1 MARSN
6 NFDIQSANTPLYG
19 WGMTLDLTG
28 KGYEVGKR
36 VWDTYDHMMAY
47 VNDPN
52 DSAAP
57 GNVLAVV
64 KDPNPKK
71 NGLYI
76 VKQAKNV
83 QLTDATET
91 VPSKLTTDAT
101 VTESVVEMVGA
112 GMGVTAVANY
122 TAAVA
127 EATADNI
134 GSLFYAKADE
144 DGHPHGLYVVTGAGS
159 LQRLASSSATGS
171 PVETI
176 TGDKYVTATREGSGV
191 TLAVDKDKII
201 AGLLPT
207 ADLASTF
214 GLSIGKEDGKSFLYL
229 KDAAGTTTYAKVD
242 ASDFVADGFLDSVAL
257 SGDDLT
263 FTWNATSGKK
273 ATTISLSK
281 YIDAYT
287 AGKGININGRAISV
301 VIPEDDK
308 YLAVDATG
316 VHTKDIDTAIQTAV
330 DAKVIPTTS
339 VAGEGYVT
347 VGDPTVTGN
356 DSKYTVKV
364 TTKTITDA
372 STDAN
377 GLATAADV
385 KTYVNTQIANA
396 KIEWETL

>member
-36 VWDTYDHMMAY
+36 VWDTYEHMMAY
-47 VNDPN
+47 VDDPN

-64 KDPNPKK
+64 NDPNPKK

-83 QLTDATET
+83 KLTAATAT
-91 VPSKLTTDAT
+91 VPSKLATDAT
-101 VTESVVEMVGA
+101 ITSSVVEMVGA

-144 DGHPHGLYVVTGAGS
+144 DGHPAGLYVVTGAGS

-176 TGDKYVTATREGSGV
+176 TGDDYVTATREGSGV
-191 TLAVDKDKII
+191 TLAVDKAKII
-201 AGLLPT
+201 EGLLPK

-214 GLSIGKEDGKSFLYL
+214 GLSIGKEDGKSYLYL
-229 KDAAGTTTYAKVD
+229 KNAAGDATYAKVD

-257 SGDDLT
+257 SGNDLT

-273 ATTISLSK
+273 ATTIDLSK

-287 AGKGININGRAISV
+287 AGNGISIDGRAISAKV
-301 VIPEDDK
+301 AADDA
-308 YLAVDATG
+308 YLTVDATG
-316 VHTKDIDTAIQTAV
+316 IHTKGIDTAISAAV

-339 VAGEGYVT
+339 VAGDGYVT

-364 TTKTITDA
+364 TTKAVSDA
-372 STDAN
+372 TTEAN

-385 KTYVNTQIANA
+385 KSYVNTQIANA
-396 KIEWETL
+396 TIEWETL